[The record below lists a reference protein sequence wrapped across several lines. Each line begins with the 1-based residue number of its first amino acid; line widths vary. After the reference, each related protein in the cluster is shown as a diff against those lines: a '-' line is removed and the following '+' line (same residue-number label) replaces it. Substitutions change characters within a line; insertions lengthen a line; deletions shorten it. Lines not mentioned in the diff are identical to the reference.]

1 MDRLAFCDAC
11 RMGVKLLALAAIC
24 YGVYH
29 RWALDGGREIEV
41 TVRMTGE
48 IAEAAEEL
56 VGRPLTLGEIDL
68 AVADFVDEEI
78 LVREA
83 FRKGLDR
90 GDRRVRP
97 MLIEHARSELL
108 RAASYEPSEPTED
121 MLRAYYDEHRER
133 YRLPERIDVEQ
144 VLFLS
149 GNERLSPDAVLEELR
164 EGADF
169 KRMGDGGRLNASV
182 KGVTRAQM
190 ARAYGLD
197 FTNAVFALPKGDW
210 HGPLSSTAGTH
221 FIRIVARSET
231 QERSYDDVVEYVR
244 EDYALFDAERV
255 VTREIARIGKR
266 YRVEMPEMPEI
277 EDAE

>member
-1 MDRLAFCDAC
+1 MDRLVWRDAW

-29 RWALDGGREIEV
+29 RWAVDGGREIEV
-41 TVRMTGE
+41 TVQMTGQ

-56 VGRPLTLGEIDL
+56 VGRPLTTGEIEL

-83 FRKGLDR
+83 FRQGLDR

-108 RAASYEPSEPTED
+108 RAAGYEPSEPTED
-121 MLRAYYDEHRER
+121 MLRAYYVEHRQR
-133 YRLPERIDVEQ
+133 YGIPERIDVEQ
-144 VLFLS
+144 VLFLPGS
-149 GNERLSPDAVLEELR
+149 EQFSSDSVLQELS

-182 KGVTRAQM
+182 KGVSRAQM

-197 FTNAVFALPKGDW
+197 FTNAVFALAKGDW
-210 HGPLSSTAGTH
+210 HGPLSSTAGAH
-221 FIRIVARSET
+221 FVRIVAVSPSE
-231 QERSYDDVVEYVR
+231 ERSYDEVAEYVR

-255 VTREIARIGKR
+255 VAREIERIGKR
-266 YRVEMPEMPEI
+266 YRVEMPRGD
-277 EDAE
+277 EDAK

>member
-1 MDRLAFCDAC
+1 MDRLVWRDAW

-29 RWALDGGREIEV
+29 RWAVDGGREIEV
-41 TVRMTGE
+41 TVQMTGQ

-56 VGRPLTLGEIDL
+56 VGRPLTTGEIEL

-83 FRKGLDR
+83 FRQGRDR

-108 RAASYEPSEPTED
+108 RAAGYEPSEPTED
-121 MLRAYYDEHRER
+121 MLRAYYVEHRQR
-133 YRLPERIDVEQ
+133 YGIPERIDVEQ
-144 VLFLS
+144 VLFLPGS
-149 GNERLSPDAVLEELR
+149 EQFSSDSVLQELS

-182 KGVTRAQM
+182 KGVSRAQM

-197 FTNAVFALPKGDW
+197 FTNAVFALAKGDW
-210 HGPLSSTAGTH
+210 HGPLSSTAGAH
-221 FIRIVARSET
+221 FVRIVAVSPSE
-231 QERSYDDVVEYVR
+231 ERSYDEVAEYVR

-255 VTREIARIGKR
+255 VAREIERIGKR
-266 YRVEMPEMPEI
+266 YRVEMPRGD
-277 EDAE
+277 EDAK

>member
-1 MDRLAFCDAC
+1 MDRLAWRDAC

-29 RWALDGGREIEV
+29 RGAPDGVREIEV
-41 TVRMTGE
+41 TVQMTDQ

-56 VGRPLTLGEIDL
+56 VGRPLTTEEVEL

-83 FRKGLDR
+83 FRQGLDR

-108 RAASYEPSEPTED
+108 RAASYEPAEPTQA
-121 MLRAYYDEHRER
+121 MLRAYYDEHRDS
-133 YRLPERIDVEQ
+133 YGIPERIDVEQ

-149 GNERLSPDAVLEELR
+149 GSEQLSSGAVLEELR

-182 KGVTRAQM
+182 KGVSRAQM

-197 FTNAVFALPKGDW
+197 FTNAVFALAKGDW
-210 HGPLSSTAGTH
+210 HGPLSSTAGAH
-221 FIRIVARSET
+221 FVRIVAVSPSE
-231 QERSYDDVVEYVR
+231 ERSYDDVAEYVR
-244 EDYALFDAERV
+244 EDYALSDAERV
-255 VTREIARIGKR
+255 VTREIERIGKR
-266 YRVEMPEMPEI
+266 YRVEMPRGD
-277 EDAE
+277 EDAK

>member
-1 MDRLAFCDAC
+1 MDRLVWRDAW

-29 RWALDGGREIEV
+29 RWAVDGGREIEV
-41 TVRMTGE
+41 TVQMTGQ

-56 VGRPLTLGEIDL
+56 VGRPLTTGEIEL

-83 FRKGLDR
+83 FRQGLDR

-108 RAASYEPSEPTED
+108 RAAGYEPSEPTED
-121 MLRAYYDEHRER
+121 MLRAYYVEHRQR
-133 YRLPERIDVEQ
+133 YGIPERINVEQ
-144 VLFLS
+144 VLFLPGS
-149 GNERLSPDAVLEELR
+149 EQFSSDSVLQELS

-182 KGVTRAQM
+182 KGVSRAQM

-197 FTNAVFALPKGDW
+197 FTNAVFALAKGDW
-210 HGPLSSTAGTH
+210 HGPLSSTAGAH
-221 FIRIVARSET
+221 FVRIVVVSPSE
-231 QERSYDDVVEYVR
+231 ERSYDEVAEYVR

-255 VTREIARIGKR
+255 VAREIERIGKR
-266 YRVEMPEMPEI
+266 YRVEMPRGD
-277 EDAE
+277 EDAK

>member
-1 MDRLAFCDAC
+1 MDRLVWRDAW

-29 RWALDGGREIEV
+29 RWAVDGGREIEV
-41 TVRMTGE
+41 TVQMTGQ

-56 VGRPLTLGEIDL
+56 VGRPLTTGEIEL

-83 FRKGLDR
+83 FRQGLDR

-108 RAASYEPSEPTED
+108 RAAGYEPSEPTED
-121 MLRAYYDEHRER
+121 MLRVYYVEHRQR
-133 YRLPERIDVEQ
+133 YGIPERINVEQ
-144 VLFLS
+144 VLFLPGS
-149 GNERLSPDAVLEELR
+149 EQFSSDSVLQELS

-182 KGVTRAQM
+182 KGVSRAQM

-197 FTNAVFALPKGDW
+197 FTNAVFALAKGDW
-210 HGPLSSTAGTH
+210 HGPLSSTAGAH
-221 FIRIVARSET
+221 FVRIVAVSPSE
-231 QERSYDDVVEYVR
+231 ERSYDEVAEYVR

-255 VTREIARIGKR
+255 VAREIERIGKR
-266 YRVEMPEMPEI
+266 YRVEMPRGD
-277 EDAE
+277 EDAK

>member
-1 MDRLAFCDAC
+1 MDRLVWRDAW

-29 RWALDGGREIEV
+29 RWAVDGGREIEV
-41 TVRMTGE
+41 TVQMTGQ

-56 VGRPLTLGEIDL
+56 VGRPLTTGEIEL

-83 FRKGLDR
+83 FRQGLDR

-108 RAASYEPSEPTED
+108 RAAGYEPSEPTED
-121 MLRAYYDEHRER
+121 MLRAYYVEHRQR
-133 YRLPERIDVEQ
+133 YGIPERIDVEQ
-144 VLFLS
+144 VLFLPGS
-149 GNERLSPDAVLEELR
+149 EQFSSDSVLEELS

-182 KGVTRAQM
+182 KGVSRAQM

-197 FTNAVFALPKGDW
+197 FTNAVFALAKGDW
-210 HGPLSSTAGTH
+210 HGPLSSTAGAH
-221 FIRIVARSET
+221 FVRIVAVSPSE
-231 QERSYDDVVEYVR
+231 ERSYDDVAEYVR
-244 EDYALFDAERV
+244 EDYALSDAERV
-255 VTREIARIGKR
+255 VAREIERIGKR
-266 YRVEMPEMPEI
+266 YRVEMPRGD
-277 EDAE
+277 EDAK

>member
-1 MDRLAFCDAC
+1 MDRLSFCDAC
-11 RMGVKLLALAAIC
+11 RMSVKLLALAAVC

-29 RWALDGGREIEV
+29 RFTLDGGREIEV
-41 TVRMTGE
+41 TMRMTGE
-48 IAEAAEEL
+48 IAEAAGEL

-133 YRLPERIDVEQ
+133 YRIPERIDVEQ

-149 GNERLSPDAVLEELR
+149 GNERLSPDAVLAQLR

-169 KRMGDGGRLNASV
+169 KRMGDGGRLSASV
-182 KGVTRAQM
+182 KGVTRARM

-197 FTNAVFALPKGDW
+197 FTNAAFALPKGDW
-210 HGPLSSTAGTH
+210 HGPLSSTAGAH

-231 QERSYDDVVEYVR
+231 QERSYDDVAEYVR
-244 EDYALFDAERV
+244 EDYTLFDAERV

-266 YRVEMPEMPEI
+266 YRVEMPEI

>member
-1 MDRLAFCDAC
+1 MDRLAWRDAC

-29 RWALDGGREIEV
+29 GWVVDGGREIEV
-41 TVRMTGE
+41 TAQMTGQ

-56 VGRPLTLGEIDL
+56 VGRPLTSGEIEL

-83 FRKGLDR
+83 FRQGLDR

-97 MLIEHARSELL
+97 MLIEHARSEIL
-108 RAASYEPSEPTED
+108 RAASYEPFEPTED

-133 YRLPERIDVEQ
+133 YGIPERIDVEQ

-149 GNERLSPDAVLEELR
+149 GNEPSPDAVLQKLG

-197 FTNAVFALPKGDW
+197 FTKAVFAVSMGDW

-221 FIRIVARSET
+221 FVRIVAGSPRE
-231 QERSYDDVVEYVR
+231 ERSYDDVAEYVR

-255 VTREIARIGKR
+255 VTRELARIGKR
-266 YRVEMPEMPEI
+266 YRVEMPWGG
-277 EDAE
+277 